1 MTLYEIDFVH
11 GTITPWDVPEEKTK
25 RFDNTLEFTD
35 SQGVVRRLYRWIFT
49 DNVWKAVR
57 AAKEVA
63 NAEAELRYK
72 ESIKLINLQF
82 TIQPLKS

>member
-1 MTLYEIDFVH
+1 MTLYEIDFIH
-11 GTITPWDVPEEKTK
+11 GTITPWDVPIDQVK

-35 SQGVVRRLYRWIFT
+35 SQGVVRRLYQWIFA
-49 DNVWKAVR
+49 DDAWKAVR
-57 AAKEVA
+57 AAKEVS

-82 TIQPLKS
+82 TIQPVRS